1 MEITDLRRENLK
13 RILDA
18 RFNGKRAALAD
29 AIDREASYISRCLSD
44 KAHRKKIGEEFA
56 RHIESRLNLPSRWLD
71 QESPNT
77 KDSQLSPA
85 GGIENIDIAPTM
97 AGMSPEIGWAQAGAW
112 TEVCDI
118 EINPEKYHPRPS
130 NASPNTFVLRVV
142 GESMLPEYTPGTLI
156 FVDPEKVAEN
166 GKDVIAVMTETNE
179 ATFKRYIEEPGH
191 GKMLKALN
199 PNWHEPYVKI
209 NGNCRVIGVIVADM
223 RIR

>member
-1 MEITDLRRENLK
+1 MEISDLRRQNLR
-13 RILDA
+13 RILDT
-18 RFNGKRAALAD
+18 RFNGKKSALAE

-44 KAHRKKIGEEFA
+44 KAHRKKIGEDFA
-56 RHIESRLNLPSRWLD
+56 RHIEAKLSLARGWLD
-71 QESPNT
+71 QEAHVEESSNP
-77 KDSQLSPA
+77 DSKSA
-85 GGIENIDIAPTM
+85 GSNISSAPSM

-112 TEVCDI
+112 TEVCDV
-118 EINPEKYHPRPS
+118 ELNPDRYHPRPA
-130 NASPNTFVLRVV
+130 NASPSTFVLRVV

-156 FVDPEKVAEN
+156 FVDPEKAATN

-199 PNWHEPYVKI
+199 PNWREPYIKI
-209 NGNCRVIGVIVADM
+209 NGNCRVIGVVVADM